1 MDTPTAQVGWVYQD
15 PLNRVS
21 WLAQYYQSQNLDI
34 QEFPA
39 DELTEERLQMFKLLM
54 IEAPDDCTD
63 VPTKSLITLV
73 RSMTLVPVQILTIY
87 HTHAQAAEL
96 LHLGADDV
104 QTVMTDRCVLL
115 AHARALIR
123 RWRRPR

>member
-1 MDTPTAQVGWVYQD
+1 MDTPTAEVGWVYQD
-15 PLNRVS
+15 PQNRAS
-21 WLAQYYQSQNLDI
+21 WLAQFYQSQNLDI

-39 DELTEERLQMFKLLM
+39 EELTDERIQAFKLIV

-63 VPTKSLITLV
+63 APTKSLITLV
-73 RSMTLVPVQILTIY
+73 RSMTLVPVQILTIH

-104 QTVMTDRCVLL
+104 QTVMTDSRILL

-123 RWRRPR
+123 RWLTPR